1 MVYTRRGDEGRTDLF
16 SGERVSKDS
25 RRIEAIGNIDELNSL
40 TGLAAVKAERKEE
53 KLEKIQNDLH
63 ILQAELA
70 DRDHKKEISQE
81 NIDLLEDWID
91 AMRDESPEIRDF
103 VLSGGA
109 ESAAYL
115 DLARS
120 VARRTERA
128 VVALDSEE
136 ELRGEVL
143 AYVNRLSD
151 LFFVMARHENFLED
165 VEEKNPDY

>member
-25 RRIEAIGNIDELNSL
+25 RRIKAIGSVDELNSL
-40 TGLAAVKAERKEE
+40 VGLAATKAERKKD

-63 ILQAELA
+63 VLQAELA
-70 DRDHKKEISQE
+70 DRDHQKQVDQE

-91 AMRDESPEIRDF
+91 SMREESPELTNF
-103 VLSGGA
+103 VLAGGT
-109 ESAAYL
+109 ESAAFL

-120 VARRTERA
+120 VARRTERN
-128 VVALDSEE
+128 VVALDSQE

-151 LFFVMARHENFLED
+151 LFFTMARHENALED
-165 VEEKNPDY
+165 VEEKNPEY